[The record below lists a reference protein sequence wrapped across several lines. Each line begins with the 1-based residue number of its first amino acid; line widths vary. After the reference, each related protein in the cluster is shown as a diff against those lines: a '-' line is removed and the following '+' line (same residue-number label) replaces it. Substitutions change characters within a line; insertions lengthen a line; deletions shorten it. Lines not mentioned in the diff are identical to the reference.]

1 MIIDRL
7 RSALFLSPAE
17 DDDADEAVLL
27 WAPLVPEPAAD
38 IDDPVPP
45 VLNDGVRMLDCRS
58 VDVTSAGAGVTDV
71 GAIGTDTEEGGAG
84 AASLGDV
91 TGTAD
96 GAGGAGAAS
105 LDDVAGSGAPPPLA
119 SATLAYSATL
129 SLGPGLTII
138 TIPCVQWGDEKP

>member
-1 MIIDRL
+1 MIIDPL

-38 IDDPVPP
+38 IDDAVPP
-45 VLNDGVRMLDCRS
+45 VLNDGVRVLGS
-58 VDVTSAGAGVTDV
+58 VDVTSAGAGVADV
-71 GAIGTDTEEGGAG
+71 GAIGTDADEDGAG
-84 AASLGDV
+84 AASL
-91 TGTAD
+91 AD
-96 GAGGAGAAS
+96 GAGAAS

-119 SATLAYSATL
+119 SATLAYFATL

-138 TIPCVQWGDEKP
+138 TIPCVQWGDEKT

>member
-1 MIIDRL
+1 MIIDPL

-27 WAPLVPEPAAD
+27 WAPLVPESAAD
-38 IDDPVPP
+38 IDDTVPP
-45 VLNDGVRMLDCRS
+45 VLNDGVRD
-58 VDVTSAGAGVTDV
+58 VDVTSAGAGVADV
-71 GAIGTDTEEGGAG
+71 GAIGTDTDEDGAG
-84 AASLGDV
+84 ATSLVDVAGTASL
-91 TGTAD
+91 AD
-96 GAGGAGAAS
+96 GAGGTGAAS

-138 TIPCVQWGDEKP
+138 TIPCVQWGDEKT